1 MSGMGIRVYLY
12 AYACPT
18 PQLSFSVRFRNALA
32 GVVVTASHNP
42 KEYNGYK
49 VYDEFG
55 CQLVPQQAKQV
66 ISYVDSITD
75 YHTIDF
81 TGDDSIIGM
90 VDETDSF
97 IGAIMK
103 QSRYH
108 SQEAKADLKVV
119 YTPLH
124 GTGNIPVQEALKRDG
139 FTFIHVV
146 AEQAVPDG
154 GFPTVESPNPEDG
167 RALEHGIRQAKRRG
181 ADIVLGTDPDSD
193 RVGIAVKIKDGDYQL
208 MTGNQ
213 VGVLL
218 MDFILKHT
226 DLSKYRRPAVV
237 NTAVTSELGAEIARK
252 YGIMVFSTLT
262 GFKYIGEKIT
272 QFEQAKITGNKEQ
285 DYDFCL
291 DMRSLMD
298 TLPEL
303 MQETRMLLSALC
315 LSARWLL
322 KPKLI
327 AERLWMS

>member
-124 GTGNIPVQEALKRDG
+124 GTAQATFRYRKHLSGMDLHLFMWLRNRLFQTVAFQRLNPRIPKMAGRWSMASDRQK
-139 FTFIHVV
+139 
-146 AEQAVPDG
+146 G
-154 GFPTVESPNPEDG
+154 GVRISSLEPILIPTVW
-167 RALEHGIRQAKRRG
+167 ALQ
-181 ADIVLGTDPDSD
+181 
-193 RVGIAVKIKDGDYQL
+193 
-208 MTGNQ
+208 
-213 VGVLL
+213 
-218 MDFILKHT
+218 
-226 DLSKYRRPAVV
+226 
-237 NTAVTSELGAEIARK
+237 
-252 YGIMVFSTLT
+252 
-262 GFKYIGEKIT
+262 
-272 QFEQAKITGNKEQ
+272 
-285 DYDFCL
+285 
-291 DMRSLMD
+291 
-298 TLPEL
+298 
-303 MQETRMLLSALC
+303 
-315 LSARWLL
+315 
-322 KPKLI
+322 
-327 AERLWMS
+327 